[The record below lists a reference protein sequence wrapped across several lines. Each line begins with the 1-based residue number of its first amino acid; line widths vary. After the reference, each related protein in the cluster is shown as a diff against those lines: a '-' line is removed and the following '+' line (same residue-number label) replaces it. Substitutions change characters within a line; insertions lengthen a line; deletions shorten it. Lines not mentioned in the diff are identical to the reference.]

1 MRLNR
6 NITYDQF
13 LEILVVKR
21 KLLNNGNVTYKGFI
35 TIGNVNY
42 IEEIGFHINEP
53 EDIPYYDT
61 FARDQ
66 LIRKLLIKINRGK

>member
-6 NITYDQF
+6 SITYDQF
-13 LEILVVKR
+13 LERIVVKR
-21 KLLNNGNVTYKGFI
+21 KLLNNGSATYKGFI
-35 TIGNVNY
+35 TIGDVNY
-42 IEEIGFHINEP
+42 MDEIKFQINEP

-66 LIRKLLIKINRGK
+66 LIRKLLNKINRGR